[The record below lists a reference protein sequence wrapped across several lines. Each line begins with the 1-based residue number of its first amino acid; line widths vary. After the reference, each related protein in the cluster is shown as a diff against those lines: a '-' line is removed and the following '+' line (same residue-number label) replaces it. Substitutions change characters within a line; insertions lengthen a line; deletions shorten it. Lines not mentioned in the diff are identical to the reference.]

1 MGKDHGK
8 KIPKDKIQG
17 EAKNKSFTN
26 IDQGSDLE
34 RKIFDLPAYK
44 KDGSRESING
54 KNPYVV
60 LKYFQDGWE
69 CFSAWTGD
77 ELKSFSKFLTTFSD
91 HTWDSVYK
99 SGGKGQNKGS
109 LGYTPY
115 DTATMKAGKE
125 VLERVR
131 KSISPDIGFFE
142 LRVSDRIRVH
152 GFQSQSAFFLVML
165 DRQHRVFP

>member
-1 MGKDHGK
+1 MAKGQTK
-8 KIPKDKIQG
+8 KIPKDKIQE
-17 EAKNKSFTN
+17 EAKIINSLNKE
-26 IDQGSDLE
+26 QGSDLE

-44 KDGSRESING
+44 KDGTRESVNG

-60 LKYFQDGWE
+60 LKYFQEGWE
-69 CFSAWTGD
+69 CFSVWTAE
-77 ELKSFSKFLTTFSD
+77 ELKSFSRFLATFSG

-99 SGGKGQNKGS
+99 SAGKGENKGS

-115 DTATMKAGKE
+115 DIATMKAGKD
-125 VLERVR
+125 VLDKVR

-142 LRVSDRIRVH
+142 LRVSDKIRLH

-165 DRQHRVFP
+165 DREHRVFN